1 MAVIFNAKGT
11 TSPYFL
17 LGKGGTTLYQGSSDP
32 TGSYTASAG
41 DVWFDTNANTLKFRN
56 SGNSAWEQG
65 SLAGGDLD
73 VTGDATITGNL
84 TVNGTTTIVNT
95 TNLSIKDPLLILAKT
110 TTGSPSQ
117 DSGFVVERGDSVN
130 VGVVWDESAD
140 EFAMVTTTEDGTTSG
155 NTSFS
160 SYADLQVGGFK
171 AGTVSTGTWQGTAI
185 ADAYVANALTISGGT
200 VNASVIGGTSAAA
213 GTFTTLDF
221 ATLGSSVD
229 LDSQNLTNANI
240 DSGVIDG
247 TVIGGATP
255 AAIAGTTITA
265 TSFVGTLATAAQTNI
280 TSVGTLGSVAV
291 TGTVTVGGIVGTSTT
306 GALEIPVGTTAQR
319 PGSPATGSIRFN
331 STVSRFEGYDG
342 SAWLY
347 IDIPADLGDA

>member
-1 MAVIFNAKGT
+1 LAVIFNAKGT

-56 SGNSAWEQG
+56 AGNSAWEQG

-95 TNLSIKDPLLILAKT
+95 TNTSIQDPLLLLSRS
-110 TTGSPSQ
+110 TTGTPSQ
-117 DSGFVVERGDSVN
+117 DSGFIIERGDSTN
-130 VGVVWDESAD
+130 VGMIWDESED
-140 EFAMVTTTEDGTTSG
+140 EFALVTTTEDGTTSG
-155 NTSFS
+155 DISIA
-160 SYADLQVGGFK
+160 SYADLQVGGF
-171 AGTVSTGTWQGTAI
+171 TSST
-185 ADAYVANALTISGGT
+185 
-200 VNASVIGGTSAAA
+200 
-213 GTFTTLDF
+213 
-221 ATLGSSVD
+221 VD
-229 LDSQNLTNANI
+229 LNGGA
-240 DSGVIDG
+240 IDG
-247 TVIGGATP
+247 TVIGGSSAAVGTFSTLIAGLLGGALDAGNQNITNIDVDSGAIDGTVIGAASA
-255 AAIAGTTITA
+255 AAITGTTITG
-265 TSFVGTLATAAQTNI
+265 TSLVGTLATAAQTNI

-291 TGTVTVGGIVGTSTT
+291 TGTATVGGIVGTSAT
-306 GALEIPVGTTAQR
+306 GSLAIPVGTTAQR

-347 IDIPADLGDA
+347 IDIPADLGDT